1 MSGAIIAAILRLA
14 GLAGLRLSPFWA
26 GALVAGAIAL
36 LIGGVLTATGLHLYN
51 AGYAAADGAWREK
64 ALEAQLA
71 AARADQAEARRAA
84 ADAAFRAETILHQA
98 EQERAG
104 TDAYVEDL
112 RKQAAALAAAG
123 RPNAC
128 ALSCD
133 DLRGMRIQSR
143 ACAAPEGSAAGSGAA
158 RARPGPFRKPQQ

>member
-1 MSGAIIAAILRLA
+1 MAGTLIAALVQLA
-14 GLAGLRLSPFWA
+14 GAAGVRLSPFWA
-26 GALVAGAIAL
+26 GALVAGVLAILAGGAL
-36 LIGGVLTATGLHLYN
+36 TLAGVHLYD

-104 TDAYVEDL
+104 TDAYVDEL

-128 ALSCD
+128 QLTCD
-133 DLRGMRIQSR
+133 DLRGLRIHTS
-143 ACAAPEGSAAGSGAA
+143 ACPAEPRSAAGPGAA
-158 RARPGPFRKPQQ
+158 RPRLRPVRETE